1 MTKQTTTMNRAV
13 FLDRDGTMIE
23 DVGYLDRLQR
33 LKLFPYTVDAI
44 RLLNRGGFKV
54 VVVTSQAG
62 IANGVI
68 TEAFVKEAHEEIA
81 RLASAGGARID
92 GFYYCPHSPTAVVD
106 EYRRECDCRK
116 PKPGMIH
123 SAVRDLSLDLS
134 RSFIVG
140 DRWRDIEM
148 GQVAGTTGIL
158 VETGYGKTEASRR
171 PSNIAPVTVVA
182 DLIEATSWI
191 LGQSSDS
198 KVCK

>member
-1 MTKQTTTMNRAV
+1 VNRAV

-44 RLLNRGGFKV
+44 RLLNRAGFKI

-68 TEAFVKEAHEEIA
+68 TEAFVKEAHDEISRRA
-81 RLASAGGARID
+81 AAGGARID
-92 GFYYCPHSPTAVVD
+92 GFYYCPHSPTAVAV
-106 EYRRECDCRK
+106 EYRTDCDCRK

-123 SAVRDLSLDLS
+123 SAQRELSLDLS
-134 RSFIVG
+134 RSFVVG

-148 GQVAGTTGIL
+148 GQAAGVAGVL
-158 VETGYGKTEASRR
+158 VETGYGATEASRR
-171 PSNIAPVTVVA
+171 PPNITPVKVAA

-191 LGQSSDS
+191 LGQS
-198 KVCK
+198 